1 MKARKTL
8 TLLLAALALTACKY
22 DDSDLW
28 EQVNQNTEDIAALK
42 AWQAET
48 NTNLQSLQTLLST
61 TDYITAVTPVTEA
74 GVEVGYTISFLNSP
88 AITVYHGQ
96 KGDKGDKGD
105 AGAQGEQGPQGEQGE
120 QGLQGAAGS
129 TPQIGVTQA
138 EDGNWYWTLNGGPL
152 TDDQGNP
159 IRANG
164 TQGDKGDTG
173 PTGPQGT
180 AGTTPQIRINPTT
193 HEWEISTD
201 GGSDWTPTG
210 ETAKGEKGDKGDSL
224 FKDVRVTDTEV
235 TFTLAD
241 EDGTTTI
248 TLPRYTGLKLTF
260 DTPTVRLGYGNTLT
274 VTFTAEG
281 SSEFTPDNLIIVT
294 PDGWKAST
302 PETRSMPGTGFRM
315 TITAPG
321 EAQLTAGTAV
331 AEGDILLI
339 LDNGQ
344 GETTLGRIKADCKD
358 TYLVL
363 HEATAGAL
371 ATAIGSRTDMLSITV
386 TGGTLDE
393 SDWAAV
399 VKNDDALLYL
409 DLAGAAYTG
418 TNKDNIVYR
427 PEPSTLPLISAK
439 LPQGITGLGNNAFNG
454 CEDLV
459 SITLPEGLTS
469 IGEYAFCFCSVLTSI
484 TLPDELTSIGKYAFY
499 ECYALSSVNIPD
511 GITSIEEYTFH
522 SCRGL
527 TTITLPSGLT
537 SIGGFAFT
545 ACRALTTVTCQAEM
559 PPTLGQAVFAR
570 CDALASIQVP
580 AISVDNYQAAAGW
593 SDHAALIT
601 AIP

>member
-105 AGAQGEQGPQGEQGE
+105 AGAQGEQGPQGGQGE
-120 QGLQGAAGS
+120 QGPQGAAGS
-129 TPQIGVTQA
+129 
-138 EDGNWYWTLNGGPL
+138 
-152 TDDQGNP
+152 
-159 IRANG
+159 
-164 TQGDKGDTG
+164 
-173 PTGPQGT
+173 
-180 AGTTPQIRINPTT
+180 TPQIRINPTT

-201 GGSDWTPTG
+201 GGTDWTPTG

-241 EDGTTTI
+241 EDATTI

-281 SSEFTPDNLIIVT
+281 SSEFTPDNLIVIP

-302 PETRSMPGTGFRM
+302 PETRSMPSTGFRM

-321 EAQLTAGTAV
+321 EEQLTAGTAV

-371 ATAIGSRTDMLSITV
+371 ATAIGSRTDMTHITV

-393 SDWAAV
+393 TDWTAV
-399 VKNDDALLYL
+399 TNNKDALLYL
-409 DLAGAAYTG
+409 DLAGAIYTG
-418 TNKDNIVYR
+418 TDADALIYNVSEGASYLPII
-427 PEPSTLPLISAK
+427 STK
-439 LPQGITGLGNNAFNG
+439 LPQGITGLGIFAFSKCPKLTSITLPDGLTSIEKYAFNN
-454 CEDLV
+454 CPALTSV
-459 SITLPEGLTS
+459 TLPEGLTS
-469 IGEYAFCFCSVLTSI
+469 IGESAFYKCSTLASINIPDGITQLERATFSACQALTSI
-484 TLPDELTSIGKYAFY
+484 TLPSGVTSIKESAFFD
-499 ECYALSSVNIPD
+499 CS
-511 GITSIEEYTFH
+511 
-522 SCRGL
+522 
-527 TTITLPSGLT
+527 
-537 SIGGFAFT
+537 
-545 ACRALTTVTCQAEM
+545 ALTTVTCQAEM
-559 PPTLGQAVFAR
+559 PPTMESLVFYN
-570 CDALASIQVP
+570 CSALTSIQVP